1 MAQVVKVHITYMYF
15 EYRGY
20 SWNILNMPLKLK
32 MNVTFSGKCDECSE
46 YGALSI
52 YRTYL

>member
-1 MAQVVKVHITYMYF
+1 MAQVVKVHIIYMCF

-20 SWNILNMPLKLK
+20 SWNRSNIPPKLK
-32 MNVTFSGKCDECSE
+32 MNVTFSGKCDEYFE
-46 YGALSI
+46 YGALLI